1 MPERTPDV
9 GNYLLGRGS
18 VFFDRYDAD
27 GNPSGEL
34 HLGNCPDF
42 TINVSSD
49 SLEHKNYQ
57 SGAAETDIEVVR
69 EVKVELSFTLEE
81 YAQDILL
88 LALLGEAGT
97 VSQASGTVTDESI
110 TAKLNRWIKLA
121 NRNVSSVVVTSS
133 DGLTTYVE
141 GTDYQVDGPTG
152 RIYIDPA
159 GSIADGATLLV
170 DYSYD
175 TVALPTVQAL
185 KNAQVEGFVR
195 FVPADDQQ
203 GPQWEAEIWKVRLR
217 PDTALSFIGDDW
229 GQIVLKG
236 SVLKD
241 STRPDN
247 PYFHLIK
254 RN

>member
-1 MPERTPDV
+1 MPDRTPDV

-18 VFFDRYDAD
+18 VFFDRFDAS
-27 GNPSGEL
+27 GNPTGEL

-88 LALLGEAGT
+88 LALLGESGT
-97 VSQASGTVTDESI
+97 VSQASGTVTDEAI

-121 NRNVSSVVVTSS
+121 HRNVSGVVVTNQ
-133 DGLTTYVE
+133 DGTVTYAE
-141 GTDYQVDGPTG
+141 GTDYRVDAATG

-159 GSIADGATLLV
+159 GSISDGATLLV
-170 DYSYD
+170 DYAYGE
-175 TVALPTVQAL
+175 VALPTVQAL

-203 GPQWEAEIWKVRLR
+203 GPQWEAEVWKVRLR
-217 PDTALSFIGDDW
+217 PDTSLGFIGDDW
-229 GQIVLKG
+229 GKIVLKG

-241 STRPDN
+241 SSRPDN

-254 RN
+254 RS